1 MGSLR
6 LLWKASPETKT
17 LGGGEGTECPP
28 PYKVGL
34 KH

>member
-17 LGGGEGTECPP
+17 LGGGRELSALPRT
-28 PYKVGL
+28 K
-34 KH
+34 